1 MIQKSE
7 VITGSTFL
15 RSHKKRVQ
23 DPASGNDR
31 CLPSSIFQGL
41 IRYDLLHI
49 YYPPKT
55 EWMDTKNDRHWKMCR
70 LSNIVIWVCKNSG
83 GYVVS
88 ERTQWSDTPFFL
100 LVKNVHISLKLV
112 DPSCLNIE
120 GQRIQNKYKTSEQSF
135 SNPGWLFYL
144 EDDTTHLYGDYF
156 FSHEIS
162 IPEPEAIRISW
173 EPCHVRFFFCR
184 EKKTMC
190 LWVYMWRFIHVSP
203 ERNAVNRLGSQL
215 KNGKNRTMEA
225 WKIYDLYYI
234 KTRRNLRL
242 LFFVVFQKGSILR
255 K

>member
-1 MIQKSE
+1 MICIYERDILHIISSWWLDNPDDLMIQKSE

-88 ERTQWSDTPFFL
+88 ERTQWSDTPFFCWS
-100 LVKNVHISLKLV
+100 KMCTYRWS
-112 DPSCLNIE
+112 
-120 GQRIQNKYKTSEQSF
+120 
-135 SNPGWLFYL
+135 WL
-144 EDDTTHLYGDYF
+144 
-156 FSHEIS
+156 
-162 IPEPEAIRISW
+162 
-173 EPCHVRFFFCR
+173 
-184 EKKTMC
+184 
-190 LWVYMWRFIHVSP
+190 
-203 ERNAVNRLGSQL
+203 
-215 KNGKNRTMEA
+215 
-225 WKIYDLYYI
+225 
-234 KTRRNLRL
+234 
-242 LFFVVFQKGSILR
+242 ILR
-255 K
+255 VWILKDKESRTSTRQVSRVFPTLVGCFIWRMILPTYTGIIFSAMK